1 MTLTAFA
8 SVVLI
13 HLVAAMSPGPSF
25 VVCIRTAI
33 TQGFRTS
40 VGLAVGFGL
49 GAVLWATAAMAGL
62 ALLFELVPQLFTA
75 LKLVGGAFLCWIG
88 FQMWRHAKEPLD
100 MQASALNAMSIRRA
114 IRYGFLTF
122 AANPKT
128 AVFFGAVF
136 VGLVP
141 QGTPLPVLALL
152 VTVIFLNECLWY
164 IVVARLFSLSHPRAI
179 YIRAKTWIDRAFG
192 TLLAVFGLKIAL
204 G

>member
-1 MTLTAFA
+1 VTLAAFV
-8 SVVLI
+8 SVALI

-33 TQGFRTS
+33 TQGFGTA
-40 VGLAVGFGL
+40 VALAVGFGL
-49 GAVLWATAAMAGL
+49 GAVLWATAALAGL

-75 LKLVGGAFLCWIG
+75 LKIVGGAFLIWIG
-88 FQMWRHAKEPLD
+88 IQMWRHAKEPLD
-100 MQASALNAMSIRRA
+100 MDEAGLKRLSRARA
-114 IRYGFLTF
+114 IRHGFLTF

-141 QGTPLPVLALL
+141 VGTPVPMLALL
-152 VTVIFLNECLWY
+152 IAVIFLNETLWY
-164 IVVARLFSLSHPRAI
+164 IVVARLFSLSHPRAL

-192 TLLAVFGLKIAL
+192 TLLGFFGLKIAF